1 MLYKSSTI
9 MKSLNPRWDDKFQI
23 GVEDAFKPL
32 YCKVFDYDRGMQDDP
47 MGMAIIDLSTLEPN
61 Q

>member
-1 MLYKSSTI
+1 